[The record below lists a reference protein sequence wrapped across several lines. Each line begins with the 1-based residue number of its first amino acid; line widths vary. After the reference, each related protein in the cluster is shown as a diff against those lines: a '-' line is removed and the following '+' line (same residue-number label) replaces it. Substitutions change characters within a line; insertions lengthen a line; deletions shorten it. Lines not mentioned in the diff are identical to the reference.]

1 MVAEDAPGYRPSAGR
16 IRVRGSACPGLQL
29 VYVGYY
35 LPAVEQES
43 DLRLVNAYLIKG
55 ELIAEFK
62 GNIVILRR
70 EAALYLCVVTVGP
83 A

>member
-1 MVAEDAPGYRPSAGR
+1 MQRFSV
-16 IRVRGSACPGLQL
+16 VFGSYSLSP
-29 VYVGYY
+29 Y

-70 EAALYLCVVTVGP
+70 EAALYLCVLTVGP